1 MQFNVYVY
9 RKNMYS
15 FVRFWNCTALFYW
28 SSPPP
33 TPPPSPPKKEK
44 KEEDKR
50 ENKIGLEG
58 VNLCKSVRLFE
69 R

>member
-1 MQFNVYVY
+1 MHFVYVY
-9 RKNMYS
+9 IGKTCIPLS
-15 FVRFWNCTALFYW
+15 DFEIVLPCSIDLL
-28 SSPPP
+28 PL
-33 TPPPSPPKKEK
+33 PKKRR
-44 KEEDKR
+44 EEDKR

>member
-1 MQFNVYVY
+1 
-9 RKNMYS
+9 MYIGKTCIPFS
-15 FVRFWNCTALFYW
+15 DFEIVLPCSIDLLPLL
-28 SSPPP
+28 PPP
-33 TPPPSPPKKEK
+33 PPKKK
-44 KEEDKR
+44 REEDKR

>member
-1 MQFNVYVY
+1 MF
-9 RKNMYS
+9 MYIGKTCIPLS
-15 FVRFWNCTALFYW
+15 DFEIVLPCSIDLL
-28 SSPPP
+28 PLLL
-33 TPPPSPPKKEK
+33 PPPSPPKKEK

>member
-1 MQFNVYVY
+1 
-9 RKNMYS
+9 MYS
-15 FVRFWNCTALFYW
+15 FNCQILKLYCLVLLIF
-28 SSPPP
+28 SPSYS
-33 TPPPSPPKKEK
+33 PPPSPPKKEK